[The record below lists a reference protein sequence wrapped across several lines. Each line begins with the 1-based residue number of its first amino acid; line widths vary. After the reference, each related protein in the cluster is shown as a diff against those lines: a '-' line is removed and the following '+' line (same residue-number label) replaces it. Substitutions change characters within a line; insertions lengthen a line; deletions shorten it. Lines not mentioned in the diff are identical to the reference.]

1 MPEFQT
7 LGLRL
12 RAEHIDDLVEEILN
26 IDLVGIDLQAASL
39 DLGNIQK
46 PVDQAG
52 EMVGGTADDLDG
64 RLPRRGNGLIAF
76 EDLGVA
82 QNSVERRAQF
92 VAEADHVA
100 ALGAVGG
107 LSRFLGVL
115 KGGVSLLVCGDFLQQ
130 QRVLA

>member
-1 MPEFQT
+1 MGAFMPEFQT

-82 QNSVERRAQF
+82 
-92 VAEADHVA
+92 
-100 ALGAVGG
+100 
-107 LSRFLGVL
+107 
-115 KGGVSLLVCGDFLQQ
+115 
-130 QRVLA
+130 